1 MQMIGSDFDGT
12 IVQRKKISTKTREQI
27 EAFRKR
33 GNQFVIVSGR
43 TVAKMKEGLKKYE
56 ADFYD
61 EIIACNGAAIL
72 DRNLNWIEEQTMD
85 EETVKKLLRDLAA
98 YDPVADGGRAVS
110 FALQDG
116 QAMPTLPDNVQA
128 FRNGPY
134 VDIVKRGVSKAAA
147 LRKLAGRYEVERL
160 FTIGDGL
167 NDIPLLDCAKDSYS
181 FAHCPDEVKAHART
195 IHTKI
200 EDVLEDILHI
210 QS

>member
-12 IVQRKKISTKTREQI
+12 IVQRKTISKKTREQI

-43 TVAKMKEGLKKYE
+43 TVTKMKEGLKKYE

-61 EIIACNGAAIL
+61 AIIACNGAAIL
-72 DRNLNWIEEQTMD
+72 DGNLNWIEEQTMD
-85 EETVKKLLRDLAA
+85 EETVKMLLRDLAA

-110 FALQDG
+110 FA
-116 QAMPTLPDNVQA
+116 
-128 FRNGPY
+128 
-134 VDIVKRGVSKAAA
+134 
-147 LRKLAGRYEVERL
+147 
-160 FTIGDGL
+160 
-167 NDIPLLDCAKDSYS
+167 
-181 FAHCPDEVKAHART
+181 HCPDEVQAHAHT